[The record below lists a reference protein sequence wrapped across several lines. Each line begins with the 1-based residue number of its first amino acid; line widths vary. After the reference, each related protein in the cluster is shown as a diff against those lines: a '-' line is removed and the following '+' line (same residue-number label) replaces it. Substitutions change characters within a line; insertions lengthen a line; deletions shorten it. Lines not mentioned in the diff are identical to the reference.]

1 MMLHKRVESLTM
13 SCGRREKRAKA
24 SSRMRR
30 LFPLLMMTMSM
41 RRTSNPSNG
50 TNKACSEFLRY
61 CFHHLV
67 RCKYTLRLLL
77 VFSARLFSF
86 IHISLI
92 KMSLNN
98 FAVECEEER
107 VSQDD
112 VTRTKTLTVK
122 STFRHPYSCC
132 CVPLSLSMLLFE
144 VCATKEFCAELNYHF
159 AKSAEGIFI
168 SLNDVKI
175 VPLLTVTQRRE
186 KERFENS
193 IYFCLVP
200 ANFPPKQKQRALVEG
215 EKVREHT
222 EKVFTLVRIFME
234 IFQLHI
240 AKREKSS
247 VRMNTF
253 QGLTRLTRRH
263 LLSESKS
270 VKNLYFMSFLFAIHI
285 HSPFVLRSSTEGIFY
300 A

>member
-1 MMLHKRVESLTM
+1 
-13 SCGRREKRAKA
+13 
-24 SSRMRR
+24 
-30 LFPLLMMTMSM
+30 
-41 RRTSNPSNG
+41 
-50 TNKACSEFLRY
+50 
-61 CFHHLV
+61 
-67 RCKYTLRLLL
+67 
-77 VFSARLFSF
+77 
-86 IHISLI
+86 
-92 KMSLNN
+92 MSLNN

-122 STFRHPYSCC
+122 STFRHPYLCC
-132 CVPLSLSMLLFE
+132 CVPLSMLLFE

-159 AKSAEGIFI
+159 AESAEGIFI

-175 VPLLTVTQRRE
+175 VQLLTVTQRRE

-200 ANFPPKQKQRALVEG
+200 ANFPPKQKQRAAEG

-222 EKVFTLVRIFME
+222 KKGLHTRSHFHGE

-240 AKREKSS
+240 ATREKSS

-253 QGLTRLTRRH
+253 QGLTRRH